1 MLWENT
7 QRFIVQLCDRSFKGW
22 NKVSFTLL
30 DVEEKLK
37 QRPIICHSNKSD
49 SVPLKD
55 FKINKSL
62 WSAIISFTFVLL
74 NVFYGGGLENNTKR
88 SWKRLLQAERRKGQ
102 GKQFKLSSL
111 CPGGRPWVKNSSCIT
126 CSPSSLC
133 ETVTF
138 HAACS
143 TGCQPLKPRVVR
155 RVSNACPPM
164 WSSLL
169 CEYTCST
176 PSSLV
181 SCHRRVTCFVSP

>member
-1 MLWENT
+1 M
-7 QRFIVQLCDRSFKGW
+7 
-22 NKVSFTLL
+22 
-30 DVEEKLK
+30 EEVWK
-37 QRPIICHSNKSD
+37 
-49 SVPLKD
+49 
-55 FKINKSL
+55 
-62 WSAIISFTFVLL
+62 T
-74 NVFYGGGLENNTKR
+74 NTKR

-176 PSSLV
+176 PSSATDGSHALFL
-181 SCHRRVTCFVSP
+181 HRTSFVRLITPTGAERSHGN